1 MKLITLKTL
10 LLSMSIIG
18 LIACSKDNNNPNIA
32 PDVIVGISGTD
43 AGALLMKN
51 YKLDVARTDSFTV
64 NISSTDL
71 QTKDLSLTLDMS
83 QTGLDLQ
90 NTKRKAAGEA
100 NYTVLPKTAYV
111 ISPNPVIIKT
121 GTRTAKFA
129 VKVNVPAAIDLAND
143 YLLPVGIT
151 NAGDAK
157 VNSALSFVN
166 ISIEGLPNKFAGD
179 YRATGRF
186 VLPTSIRD
194 FDRDKMVKTID
205 KITSETEFADLG
217 TVMQLKVN
225 NDNSVTIIPQ
235 ASTTSLVGAVEQVSV
250 NKYDPTTK
258 TFTLNYQYNVG
269 SRVIT
274 EVIKRK

>member
-100 NYTVLPKTAYV
+100 NYTVLPKDSLCYF
-111 ISPNPVIIKT
+111 SQSSYHKN
-121 GTRTAKFA
+121 G
-129 VKVNVPAAIDLAND
+129 
-143 YLLPVGIT
+143 YSHG
-151 NAGDAK
+151 
-157 VNSALSFVN
+157 
-166 ISIEGLPNKFAGD
+166 
-179 YRATGRF
+179 
-186 VLPTSIRD
+186 
-194 FDRDKMVKTID
+194 
-205 KITSETEFADLG
+205 KICRKSECSCCD
-217 TVMQLKVN
+217 
-225 NDNSVTIIPQ
+225 
-235 ASTTSLVGAVEQVSV
+235 
-250 NKYDPTTK
+250 
-258 TFTLNYQYNVG
+258 
-269 SRVIT
+269 
-274 EVIKRK
+274 